1 MTLATHI
8 RYLEVVEMKVLLS
21 LCQIIAEVTLDLR
34 PLNVAQHMMD
44 QVMCDGLSQPTSWLV
59 IHQSGHRSM
68 FLWSGPCP
76 AVAEFGTA
84 NLTRLR

>member
-44 QVMCDGLSQPTSWLV
+44 QVMCDGLSQTNIV
-59 IHQSGHRSM
+59 AGHPPIRTP
-68 FLWSGPCP
+68 FNVFVEW
-76 AVAEFGTA
+76 AVSSCG
-84 NLTRLR
+84 